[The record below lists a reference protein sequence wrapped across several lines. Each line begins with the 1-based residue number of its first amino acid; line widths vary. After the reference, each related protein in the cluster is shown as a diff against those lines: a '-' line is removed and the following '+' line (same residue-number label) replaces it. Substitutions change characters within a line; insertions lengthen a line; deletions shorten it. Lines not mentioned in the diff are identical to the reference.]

1 MYKERERKKETL
13 DTLAGLVNMYKLN
26 RVMSLLHM
34 HIYHNNKF
42 IAWQHVATE
51 WHVDKWTW
59 KWC

>member
-42 IAWQHVATE
+42 IA
-51 WHVDKWTW
+51 
-59 KWC
+59 